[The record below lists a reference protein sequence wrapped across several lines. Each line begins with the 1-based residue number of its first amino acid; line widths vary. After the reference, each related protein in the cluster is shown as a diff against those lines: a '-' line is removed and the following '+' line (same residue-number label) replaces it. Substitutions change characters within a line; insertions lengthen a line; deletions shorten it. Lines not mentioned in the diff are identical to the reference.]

1 MEISKMELKRI
12 ILSLGVFALT
22 ILNAGDSNSVK
33 HYGFSAV
40 FGFTSETIIHK
51 NFSQLGDIEKVSY
64 ATILGSTPGLI
75 KELTDDKF
83 SNEDMAFNVAGAL
96 TGALLSNYLNNN
108 TSIFISHNEEEK
120 STKINLAYNF

>member
-1 MEISKMELKRI
+1 MKLKKI
-12 ILSLGVFALT
+12 VLATCILGIVGA
-22 ILNAGDSNSVK
+22 NAADSNSAK

-40 FGFTSETIIHK
+40 FGFTSETLIHK
-51 NFSQLGDIEKVSY
+51 NFTSLNDIERVSY

-83 SNEDMAFNVAGAL
+83 SNEDLAFNIAGAL

-120 STKINLAYNF
+120 ATKINLAYNF

>member
-1 MEISKMELKRI
+1 MKLKKI
-12 ILSLGVFALT
+12 VLATCILGIVGA
-22 ILNAGDSNSVK
+22 NAADSNSAK

-40 FGFTSETIIHK
+40 FGFTSETLIHK
-51 NFSQLGDIEKVSY
+51 NFTSLNDIERVSY

-83 SNEDMAFNVAGAL
+83 SNEDMAFNIAGTL

-120 STKINLAYNF
+120 ATKINLAYNF

>member
-1 MEISKMELKRI
+1 MELKKI
-12 ILSLGVFALT
+12 ILSFGIFGLT

-83 SNEDMAFNVAGAL
+83 SNEDMAFNFAGAL

-108 TSIFISHNEEEK
+108 TSIFVTHSQEEK

>member
-1 MEISKMELKRI
+1 MKLKKI
-12 ILSLGVFALT
+12 VLATCILGIVGA
-22 ILNAGDSNSVK
+22 NAADSNSAK

-40 FGFTSETIIHK
+40 FWFTSGTLIHK
-51 NFSQLGDIEKVSY
+51 NFTSLNDIERVSY

-83 SNEDMAFNVAGAL
+83 SNEDMAFNIAGAL

-120 STKINLAYNF
+120 ATKINLAYNF

>member
-1 MEISKMELKRI
+1 MKLQTIVLAPC
-12 ILSLGVFALT
+12 LLGIVGA
-22 ILNAGDSNSVK
+22 NASGSNSAK

-40 FGFTSETIIHK
+40 FGFTSETLIHK
-51 NFSQLGDIEKVSY
+51 NFTSLNDIERVSY

-83 SNEDMAFNVAGAL
+83 SNEDMAFNIAGAL

-120 STKINLAYNF
+120 ATKINLAYNF

>member
-1 MEISKMELKRI
+1 MKLKKI
-12 ILSLGVFALT
+12 VLATCILGIVGA
-22 ILNAGDSNSVK
+22 NAADSNSAK

-40 FGFTSETIIHK
+40 FGFTSETLIHK
-51 NFSQLGDIEKVSY
+51 NFTSLNDIERVSY

-108 TSIFISHNEEEK
+108 TSIFITHNEEEK
-120 STKINLAYNF
+120 ATKINLAYNF

>member
-1 MEISKMELKRI
+1 MKLKKI
-12 ILSLGVFALT
+12 VLATCILGIVGA
-22 ILNAGDSNSVK
+22 NAADSNSAK

-40 FGFTSETIIHK
+40 FGFTSETLIHK
-51 NFSQLGDIEKVSY
+51 NFTSLNDIERVSY

-120 STKINLAYNF
+120 ATKINLAYNF

>member
-1 MEISKMELKRI
+1 MKLKKI
-12 ILSLGVFALT
+12 VLATCILGIVGA
-22 ILNAGDSNSVK
+22 NAADSNSAK

-40 FGFTSETIIHK
+40 FGFTSETLIHK
-51 NFSQLGDIEKVSY
+51 NFSSLNDIERVSY

-83 SNEDMAFNVAGAL
+83 SNEDMAFNIAGAL

-120 STKINLAYNF
+120 ATKINLAYNF

>member
-1 MEISKMELKRI
+1 MKVNKIVLATC
-12 ILSLGVFALT
+12 ILGIVGA
-22 ILNAGDSNSVK
+22 NAADSNSAK

-40 FGFTSETIIHK
+40 FGFTSETLIHK
-51 NFSQLGDIEKVSY
+51 NFTSLNDIERVSY

-83 SNEDMAFNVAGAL
+83 SNEDMAFNIAGAL

-120 STKINLAYNF
+120 ATKINLAYNF

>member
-1 MEISKMELKRI
+1 MELKKI
-12 ILSLGVFALT
+12 ILSFGIFGLT

-96 TGALLSNYLNNN
+96 TGALISNYLNNN
-108 TSIFISHNEEEK
+108 TSIFVTHNEEEK

>member
-1 MEISKMELKRI
+1 M
-12 ILSLGVFALT
+12 GLT
-22 ILNAGDSNSVK
+22 ILNAADSNSIK

-83 SNEDMAFNVAGAL
+83 SNEDMAFNIADAL
-96 TGALLSNYLNNN
+96 ISNYLNNN
-108 TSIFISHNEEEK
+108 TSIFVTQSRR
-120 STKINLAYNF
+120 KINLAYNF

>member
-1 MEISKMELKRI
+1 MKLKKI
-12 ILSLGVFALT
+12 VLATCILGIVGA
-22 ILNAGDSNSVK
+22 NAADSNSAK

-40 FGFTSETIIHK
+40 FGFTSETLIHK
-51 NFSQLGDIEKVSY
+51 NFTSLNDIERVSY

-96 TGALLSNYLNNN
+96 TGALISNYLNNN
-108 TSIFISHNEEEK
+108 TSIFVSHNKEEK
-120 STKINLAYNF
+120 ATKVNLAYNF

>member
-1 MEISKMELKRI
+1 MKLKKVL
-12 ILSLGVFALT
+12 LSIGFLGLIGA
-22 ILNAGDSNSVK
+22 NAGDSNSVK

-51 NFSQLGDIEKVSY
+51 NFTSLNDIEKVSY
-64 ATILGSTPGLI
+64 ATLLGSTPGLI

-96 TGALLSNYLNNN
+96 TGALISNYLII
-108 TSIFISHNEEEK
+108 TLQS
-120 STKINLAYNF
+120 L

>member
-1 MEISKMELKRI
+1 MRLKKVL
-12 ILSLGVFALT
+12 LSIGFLGLIGA
-22 ILNAGDSNSVK
+22 NAGDSNSVK
-33 HYGFSAV
+33 HYGFSAI

-51 NFSQLGDIEKVSY
+51 NFTSLNDIEKISY

-96 TGALLSNYLNNN
+96 TGALLSNYINNN
-108 TSIFISHNEEEK
+108 TSIFITHNEEQK
-120 STKINLAYNF
+120 ATKVNLAYNF

>member
-1 MEISKMELKRI
+1 MKLKKI
-12 ILSLGVFALT
+12 VLATCILGIVGA
-22 ILNAGDSNSVK
+22 NAADSNSAK

-40 FGFTSETIIHK
+40 FGFTSETLIHK
-51 NFSQLGDIEKVSY
+51 NFTSLNDIERVSY
-64 ATILGSTPGLI
+64 ATLLGSTPGLI

-83 SNEDMAFNVAGAL
+83 SNEDMAFNIAGAL

-120 STKINLAYNF
+120 ATKINLAYNF

>member
-1 MEISKMELKRI
+1 M
-12 ILSLGVFALT
+12 
-22 ILNAGDSNSVK
+22 
-33 HYGFSAV
+33 
-40 FGFTSETIIHK
+40 IHK
-51 NFSQLGDIEKVSY
+51 NFTSLNDIERVSY

-83 SNEDMAFNVAGAL
+83 SNEDMAFNIAGAL

-120 STKINLAYNF
+120 ATKINLAYNF

>member
-1 MEISKMELKRI
+1 MKLFFIFLATI
-12 ILSLGVFALT
+12 ILVIVGA
-22 ILNAGDSNSVK
+22 NAADSNSAK

-40 FGFTSETIIHK
+40 FGFTSETLIHK
-51 NFSQLGDIEKVSY
+51 NFTSLNDIERVSY

-83 SNEDMAFNVAGAL
+83 SNEDMAFNIAGAL

-120 STKINLAYNF
+120 ATKINLAYNF